1 MGATYYTKMILRV
14 ECNKSLFEDN
24 PKTFFVCGLRQC
36 SHFLRSPHEARASSQ
51 TLSKMANNDNEVYEI
66 GQDGGFDLSVSAKEH
81 NYKATQRTNSDR
93 QRRNPSNSQSNRQ
106 TAGRSPRAPVVLPPV
121 NNRNQ
126 GIGGIFA
133 KNIVILFAAVAY
145 TFGYESIAFSLVM
158 VFVMSKILSV

>member
-1 MGATYYTKMILRV
+1 VSFANAAIVCLFCEVHTK
-14 ECNKSLFEDN
+14 
-24 PKTFFVCGLRQC
+24 
-36 SHFLRSPHEARASSQ
+36 RAPAHKLVQ
-51 TLSKMANNDNEVYEI
+51 KMANDGEVYEI

-81 NYKATQRTNSDR
+81 NSKAIQRTNSDR